1 MLIIWRKKISDFFY
15 IPSVGE
21 AKNYRHPTILVALFR
36 TSNKFVNFS
45 GIFCHRKMFHTILES
60 DLMRMGT
67 QIPDLFGHPALL
79 HGIVSL
85 FFLLSFECFF
95 FSRARA
101 EGDNTPLQST
111 VEYNVIYDDGSHGSK
126 IAFWIQTLMMYL

>member
-95 FSRARA
+95 SPGRGQRGITHPSNPPQNIMLFMMMAVMDPKPRF
-101 EGDNTPLQST
+101 
-111 VEYNVIYDDGSHGSK
+111 GSK
-126 IAFWIQTLMMYL
+126 R